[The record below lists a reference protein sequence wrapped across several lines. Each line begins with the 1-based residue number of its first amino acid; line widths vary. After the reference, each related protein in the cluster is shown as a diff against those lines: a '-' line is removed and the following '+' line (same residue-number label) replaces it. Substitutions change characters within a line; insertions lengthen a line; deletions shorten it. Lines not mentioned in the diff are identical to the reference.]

1 MLADGAIPGT
11 ILSGA
16 LKTVDSAASAKLSP
30 PSNVACSFGADSEAP
45 ASVREVAP
53 CISLLSFARATM
65 DTFVSIFDIKYYKV
79 HMGAL

>member
-16 LKTVDSAASAKLSP
+16 LKTLDSAASAKLSP
-30 PSNVACSFGADSEAP
+30 PSNVACSFGAYNEAS

-53 CISLLSFARATM
+53 CISLLSFARTMM

-79 HMGAL
+79 HIGTL